1 MVHILAVSRLM
12 NQAVGDAIS
21 GLLLVE
27 AVLRCGTSLEQWE
40 ALYADLPS
48 RQTKLKVADRA
59 AITTAD
65 AERRCVTPAGLQAAI
80 DGVVAKVPR
89 GRAFA
94 RPSGTEDAVR
104 VYAEAET
111 QAVADELAK
120 EVGRLV
126 YDMAGGVGARP

>member
-1 MVHILAVSRLM
+1 M

-27 AVLRCGTSLEQWE
+27 AILRCGTTLEQWE
-40 ALYADLPS
+40 GLYADLPS
-48 RQTKLKVADRA
+48 RQTKLKVADRG

-65 AERRCVTPAGLQAAI
+65 AERRCVTPEGLQAAI
-80 DGVVAKVPR
+80 DAAVAKVPR

-104 VYAEAET
+104 VYSEAASQAEAD
-111 QAVADELAK
+111 ALAA

-126 YDMAGGVGARP
+126 YDLAGGVGARP